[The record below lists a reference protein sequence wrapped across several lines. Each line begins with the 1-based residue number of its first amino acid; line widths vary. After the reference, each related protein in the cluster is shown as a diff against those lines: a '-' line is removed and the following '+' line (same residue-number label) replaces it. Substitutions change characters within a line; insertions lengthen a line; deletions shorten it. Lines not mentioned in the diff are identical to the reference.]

1 MQNEGWR
8 GFCSMMDGQTDRQ
21 TNICDFRVTLAAE
34 KEQLVDYLKVTQSG
48 TKLWFIPIETNCS
61 AG

>member
-1 MQNEGWR
+1 MNDEGDFALWWTER
-8 GFCSMMDGQTDRQ
+8 DRR
-21 TNICDFRVTLAAE
+21 TNICDFRVTFAAE

>member
-1 MQNEGWR
+1 
-8 GFCSMMDGQTDRQ
+8 MMKGILLYDGRTDRR

-48 TKLWFIPIETNCS
+48 TKL
-61 AG
+61 

>member
-1 MQNEGWR
+1 
-8 GFCSMMDGQTDRQ
+8 MMDGQTDRR

-48 TKLWFIPIETNCS
+48 TKL
-61 AG
+61 